1 MTEMLLIDYIHSLPN
16 DIQGYIYELTLELRK
31 PKKVLPEPLQFQL
44 KHHRGIFYNIL
55 SKLYDVQS
63 ELMHEKY
70 RAYSFLAYKM
80 VFVLND
86 YRYTENHDVNSTV
99 RYLFDGLSDDE
110 IYAYNHVDTYL
121 IYDQQS
127 MINVVRFI
135 TKCWL
140 LMNSKQH
147 LQFNSL

>member
-1 MTEMLLIDYIHSLPN
+1 MLLVYIHSLPY
-16 DIQGYIYELTLELRK
+16 DIQRYIYELTVELRK
-31 PKKVLPEPLQFQL
+31 PRKVLPERLQFQL

-70 RAYSFLAYKM
+70 RAYSFLVYKM

-86 YRYTENHDVNSTV
+86 YKYTENHYVNSTV
-99 RYLFDGLSDDE
+99 RSLFHGLSDHE
-110 IYAYNHVDTYL
+110 IYVYNHVDTYL

-127 MINVVRFI
+127 MINVVKFMI
-135 TKCWL
+135 KCWTI
-140 LMNSKQH
+140 MNAKQR
-147 LQFNSL
+147 LQLNSL